1 MVPTR
6 RHSQKPLPES
16 GTKLCLFLFYYLKR
30 FILAILLVLWE
41 FHKMQFEH
49 SQPHSS
55 SNHSFQSH
63 PRLRFFSPQLSPVCV
78 SLLVLGIGTTMT
90 CGLPRVTSLKKTDY
104 GSGVKSL
111 QCSCRLSG
119 FHSQA
124 TCSSSYL
131 PVTPISTEIPDPGR
145 CGKVDRGCGWG
156 EIQMILDLLATM
168 RV

>member
-63 PRLRFFSPQLSPVCV
+63 PRLRFPPPIESSLCFFAGPGNRDYYDVWSPK
-78 SLLVLGIGTTMT
+78 
-90 CGLPRVTSLKKTDY
+90 VTSLKKTDY

-131 PVTPISTEIPDPGR
+131 PVTPISTEISDPGR